1 LCDLQYDST
10 LVITLEQKGKAAI
23 FKGTSADDE
32 SPLNMTLALYSST
45 LITSFQRIISMFFT
59 AVVC

>member
-1 LCDLQYDST
+1 
-10 LVITLEQKGKAAI
+10 LVITLKQKGKAAI

-32 SPLNMTLALYSST
+32 SPLNMTLALHSRT